1 MSRAQPG
8 PACRDL
14 AWSASR
20 ALSDAAQVALEDYA
34 RALLRA
40 SSAEALVEPGGRVT
54 GVHVCGV
61 AAEPPPEARRDVE
74 AFAEDLAQREN
85 GGGLGWS

>member
-1 MSRAQPG
+1 VTRAHPG
-8 PACRDL
+8 PGCHDL
-14 AWSASR
+14 AWAAARS
-20 ALSDAAQVALEDYA
+20 LSDAAQVALEDYA

-40 SSAEALVEPGGRVT
+40 TSAEVLVDPAGRVS

-61 AAEPPPEARRDVE
+61 AAEPTPDARHDVA

>member
-1 MSRAQPG
+1 MTRAHPQ
-8 PACRDL
+8 ADCRDL
-14 AWSASR
+14 AWSAAR

-34 RALLRA
+34 RALFRA
-40 SSAEALVEPGGRVT
+40 ASAEALVGPAGRVS
-54 GVHVCGV
+54 GVHVCGLP
-61 AAEPPPEARRDVE
+61 AEPTPEARRDLE

>member
-1 MSRAQPG
+1 MSRANPG

-14 AWSASR
+14 LWSALR
-20 ALSDAAQVALEDYA
+20 PLSDAAQVALEDYA

-40 SSAEALVEPGGRVT
+40 ASAEAVVDASGRVS

-61 AAEPPPEARRDVE
+61 PSEPSPEARRDVE
-74 AFAEDLAQREN
+74 AFAADLAQREN

>member
-1 MSRAQPG
+1 MSRARPG

-14 AWSASR
+14 TWSVAR

-40 SSAEALVEPGGRVT
+40 ASAEALLDSAGRVS

-61 AAEPPPEARRDVE
+61 ETEPAAEARRDVD
-74 AFAEDLAQREN
+74 AFVEDLAQREN